1 MKKIFRVLLTVH
13 LAFWVLALLL
23 SIVRR
28 VTYTAS
34 DAEPLDY
41 FLSQG
46 IYNVFILIGAVGS
59 INAAMLFC
67 ACVAPENSAES
78 HKKCRSVAL
87 WLTYLATLLFYASIV
102 LLFLIQSDFVILA
115 PAAWLLCEVCSGVL
129 LVASR
134 NK

>member
-28 VTYTAS
+28 VTYTAP

-67 ACVAPENSAES
+67 ACVAPGNSAES
-78 HKKCRSVAL
+78 HKKMQIGCPLADIPCYAAVLCIYRVAFPDSIRFCHSGSRGMASLRSV
-87 WLTYLATLLFYASIV
+87 
-102 LLFLIQSDFVILA
+102 
-115 PAAWLLCEVCSGVL
+115 
-129 LVASR
+129 
-134 NK
+134 